1 MMKML
6 VLSQKPAAF
15 QSILHSGTVMD
26 FFLLKVCRYF
36 PVLKKLLFLLI
47 EGMVE

>member
-1 MMKML
+1 MKML

-26 FFLLKVCRYF
+26 FVR
-36 PVLKKLLFLLI
+36 P
-47 EGMVE
+47 ESM